1 MKEDDE
7 DIIRDIGNCL
17 IQTHNFK
24 KVMINF
30 CIIIRL

>member
-24 KVMINF
+24 KAVEYYRD
-30 CIIIRL
+30 CI